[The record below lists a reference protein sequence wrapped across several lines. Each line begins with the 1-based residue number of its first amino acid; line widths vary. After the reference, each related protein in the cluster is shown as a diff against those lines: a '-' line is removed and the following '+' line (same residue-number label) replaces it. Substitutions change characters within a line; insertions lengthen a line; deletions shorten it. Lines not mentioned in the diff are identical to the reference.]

1 MTDSVS
7 SLLRKW
13 LLITETAASFHSF
26 PPSGLEVF
34 SFQSSF
40 AREPVSSVQ
49 APVCSGF
56 SVCTWNGVLQSLGF
70 LFPCILFVICR
81 CSILGLVYKLTFMK
95 RTKTELAKQMGVATI
110 DLKDDV
116 LLVL

>member
-1 MTDSVS
+1 M
-7 SLLRKW
+7 L
-13 LLITETAASFHSF
+13 
-26 PPSGLEVF
+26 GVF
-34 SFQSSF
+34 SMHMERCASKS
-40 AREPVSSVQ
+40 
-49 APVCSGF
+49 
-56 SVCTWNGVLQSLGF
+56 GF